1 MRQSVARVAYF
12 PCVYHEIDG
21 VGQTARQ
28 FEAFAKRHEIPFF
41 MVISGPKD
49 EVTTD
54 GSVTRIQL
62 KRGPVR
68 FPLDRAHDYDLLFL
82 RHYRKVET
90 LLREFQPDV
99 VQITGPSDVGTLGAM
114 FAHRMQIPLA
124 ASWQTNLHEYSRRR
138 AAAALS
144 FLPSELVTKVADA
157 AERWSFRATARF
169 YRIPR
174 LLFAPNQELVRM
186 LEAATKKPCYLM
198 SHAVDTDQFR
208 PEFRDRSG
216 GPFTIGYVG
225 RLTAEK
231 NVRMLARLEQALVE
245 LGHCNFRF
253 VIVGEGAESEWLR
266 TNMQRMELTG
276 VLTGPELSR
285 TFANFDLLAFPSET
299 DTFGLVVLEAFASGV
314 PALVTD
320 RGGPQF
326 SISHGRT
333 GFVARSLEE
342 FVEYVAKCMAEPY
355 LLTSMRAAAREKALT
370 TSWDRI
376 FEGMYDAYENCLLQ
390 SAMAPESV
398 FHVAT
403 I

>member
-1 MRQSVARVAYF
+1 MKKAVARVAYF

-21 VGQTARQ
+21 VGQTARH

-41 MVISGPKD
+41 MVFSGPRD
-49 EVTTD
+49 EISTD
-54 GSVTRIQL
+54 GPVTRVQL
-62 KRGPVR
+62 KRGPVK

-82 RHYRKVET
+82 RHYRKLES
-90 LLREFQPDV
+90 LLREFHPDI

-114 FAHRMQIPLA
+114 CAHKMKIPLA

-144 FLPSELVTKVADA
+144 FLPAELTANIAGA

-186 LEAATKKPCYLM
+186 LEVATGKPCYLM
-198 SHAVDTDQFR
+198 LHAVDTEVFR
-208 PEFRDRSG
+208 PELRDRVG

-231 NVRMLARLEQALVE
+231 NVRMLARLEQALVAM
-245 LGHCNFRF
+245 GHRDFRF
-253 VIVGEGAESEWLR
+253 VIVGEGAESAWLR
-266 TNMQRMELTG
+266 SNMQRVELTG

-285 TFANFDLLAFPSET
+285 TFANLDLLAFPSET
-299 DTFGLVVLEAFASGV
+299 DTFGLVILEAFACGV
-314 PALVTD
+314 PAVVTD

-326 SISHGRT
+326 SVSHGHT
-333 GFVARSLEE
+333 GFVARNFDE
-342 FVEYVAKCMAEPY
+342 FASYTGQLMTQPEV
-355 LLTSMRAAAREKALT
+355 LSSMRAAAREKALA

-376 FEGMYDAYENCLLQ
+376 FDGMYDAYERCLVR
-390 SAMAPESV
+390 SSDAAENV
-398 FHVAT
+398 FQVAT
-403 I
+403 T

>member
-1 MRQSVARVAYF
+1 MKKEFARVAYF

-21 VGQTARQ
+21 VGQTARH

-41 MVISGPKD
+41 MVLSGPRD
-49 EVTTD
+49 EIRTD
-54 GSVTRIQL
+54 GSVTRVQL
-62 KRGPVR
+62 KRGPVK

-82 RHYRKVET
+82 RHYRKLEA
-90 LLREFQPDV
+90 LLREFRPEV

-114 FAHRMQIPLA
+114 CAHRMRIPLA

-144 FLPSELVTKVADA
+144 FLSGTLKGKIADA

-169 YRIPR
+169 YKIPR
-174 LLFAPNQELVRM
+174 LLFAPNQELVHM
-186 LEAATKKPCYLM
+186 LEAATSKPCYLM
-198 SHAVDTDQFR
+198 SHAVNTEVFR
-208 PEFRDRSG
+208 PELRDRVG

-231 NVRMLARLEQALVE
+231 NVRMLARLEQTLVGM
-245 LGHCNFRF
+245 GHRDFRF
-253 VIVGEGAESEWLR
+253 VIVGEGSESEWLQK
-266 TNMQRMELTG
+266 NMQRAELTG
-276 VLTGPELSR
+276 VLTGAELAR

-314 PALVTD
+314 PAVVTD

-326 SISHGRT
+326 SVTHGQT
-333 GFVARSLEE
+333 GFVARSFDE
-342 FVEYVAKCMAEPY
+342 FAAYTSQVMSRAD
-355 LLTSMRAAAREKALT
+355 LLTSMRLAAREKALT

-376 FEGMYDAYENCLLQ
+376 FEGMYDAYEHCLLRP
-390 SAMAPESV
+390 AVTPESI
-398 FHVAT
+398 FHAAT
-403 I
+403 T